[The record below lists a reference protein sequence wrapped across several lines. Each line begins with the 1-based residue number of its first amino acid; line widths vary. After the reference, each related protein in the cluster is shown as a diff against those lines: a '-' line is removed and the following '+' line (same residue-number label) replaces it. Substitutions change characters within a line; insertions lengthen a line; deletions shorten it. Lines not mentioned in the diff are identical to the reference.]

1 MNMRTTNKQ
10 LTKTLIAF
18 ILTSISF
25 YNQLFA
31 QIEIWSEDFTTVSTN
46 ATSDNGNTAWY
57 TTYPAY
63 SSFWGVKNNYFEAQ
77 GLSNEATWYSETID
91 ISNYTNVSISLN
103 IAENGRLESN
113 DYIRVYY
120 AIDNGNEILFA
131 EKRDDF
137 TYQHIFISGL
147 NGNSIQVIIKAFNS
161 DSHETYYFDDIV
173 ITGTAISNCNNQISS
188 FPYTESFED
197 GIGKWKQSRND
208 NFNWTLN
215 SGGTMSGETGPD
227 VATNGN
233 YYLYTEQSSYND
245 VAYIESPCFDLS
257 NLVSPYLY
265 FDYHMYGDE
274 MGTLAVEVQSISNP
288 NNWTTIWSAS
298 GNKNNTWYLAKIDL
312 TSYAGSSIKLRI
324 KSVATG
330 GSKCDMAIDH
340 LGIADHII
348 SVNSN
353 ATLAEFQQNI
363 TGTGVTIEN
372 LSVTSCANEAYGT
385 YSTSSGSQL
394 NSDHGIIMSTGK
406 ATDIQQMNRS
416 KWWSTQL
423 NTPGNPTLDNYT
435 TASTMD
441 VCYIEFDVTPSGET
455 LSFNYTFASDEYV
468 DYVGSSFNDVF
479 AFLISGPGISGEEN
493 IAVIPNTTTPV
504 SINNVNQNTNSQY
517 FVNNSYY
524 DDPNNGGGMIEDS
537 TAFGSIEYDGF
548 TINLIAQKQVQSCQT
563 YHIKWMIGDVGDR
576 FVDSGVLIEG
586 LFSTNI
592 SSVVSTSEVYNT
604 CSTDPVTITYT
615 RDGNTSNELAF
626 TPNFSGSVI
635 KDVDYDVIGLQN
647 GLVKFDAGSATTQI
661 TLLAKDSYTINTLDS
676 VIVDLTGCSGNILT
690 TAKVHYKPIPVF
702 ANDENYL
709 CFGETASFDPGE
721 FVTYQWK
728 DEVGAILS
736 TERVFQTATKGV
748 YSLTV
753 TNEAGCSETS
763 DPFTVIELEEMQ
775 VSASAQCQPIG
786 INKTQV
792 YVQAI
797 GGGGNYQYK
806 LSHLPDYMFTN
817 DSIFLIENN
826 STVQIDVV
834 SQYGCSKSII
844 VTTPTFTPG
853 ELADAG
859 KQGTCILNGINA
871 FYHILD
877 EEGNL
882 IASINDL
889 GNNLGIITAEV
900 RIDNDVNSY
909 NGEHY
914 MQRNYKITPQYN
926 GQAAKI
932 RLYFTEDE
940 RTALKRKRNGSKY
953 DILINDVTTYQEA
966 ESNATNT
973 SEDNNMEYTISKY
986 DGDTPGSA
994 NETFLTSQA
1003 QSNGFK
1009 SERHYVEFTV
1019 PSFSSMYLHEQN
1031 ELLPVKL
1038 INLKATVKNQ
1048 KHALINWQTA
1058 SEKNNKGFEVQR
1070 SIDGHNFETVGFVK
1084 GNQNSQTNSSYSF
1097 IDENLN
1103 GLFYYRLKQID
1114 KDNSI
1119 FYSKV
1124 VKVRIEAKDE
1134 LSIIAFPN
1142 KLQNQL
1148 QLSVNNAI
1156 GNQLNIAIFN
1166 AEGKIVINQ
1175 VHQSEILNSQ
1185 YDINVAALQSGIYFV
1200 KVSTI
1205 NQSTTLKVVKN

>member
-1 MNMRTTNKQ
+1 MRTTNKQ

-423 NTPGNPTLDNYT
+423 KTPGNATLNNYT
-435 TASTMD
+435 TGSTMD
-441 VCYIEFDVTPSGET
+441 VCYIEFDVIPSGET
-455 LSFNYTFASDEYV
+455 LSFNYTFASEEYV
-468 DYVGSSFNDVF
+468 DYVGSQFNDVF

-493 IAVIPNTTTPV
+493 IAVIPNTNTPV
-504 SINNVNQNTNSQY
+504 SINNVNHYANNQY
-517 FVNNSYY
+517 FVNNAYY
-524 DDPNNGGGMIEDS
+524 DDPNNGGGSIADS

-548 TINLIAQKQVQSCQT
+548 TVNLVARKQVQSCQR
-563 YHIKWMIGDVGDR
+563 YHIKWMIGDVGDELL
-576 FVDSGVLIEG
+576 DSGVLIEG
-586 LFSTNI
+586 LFSNDI
-592 SSVVSTSEVYNT
+592 SASLSASEIYNT
-604 CSTDPVTITYT
+604 CLNDPVTITFT
-615 RDGNTSNELAF
+615 REGNVSNQLTL
-626 TPNFSGSVI
+626 TPNFSGSM
-635 KDVDYDVIGLQN
+635 LQN
-647 GLVKFDAGSATTQI
+647 SDYTISGLEHGLVKFDAGSSTTQI
-661 TLLAKDSYTINTLDS
+661 TIEADQNYSISSLDS
-676 VIVDLTGCSGNILT
+676 VIVELTGCSGGVLT
-690 TAKVHYKPIPVF
+690 SSKVYYKPLPDFSDDNFHVCYGDVSSI
-702 ANDENYL
+702 
-709 CFGETASFDPGE
+709 DPGE
-721 FVTYQWK
+721 FVSYQWK
-728 DEVGAILS
+728 DSQGNVQS
-736 TERVFQTATKGV
+736 SERIFQTNTSGT
-748 YSLTV
+748 YTLTV
-753 TNEAGCSETS
+753 ANEAGCEDTTE
-763 DPFTVIELEEMQ
+763 PFTVTVLAELQ
-775 VSASAQCQPIG
+775 LSATAQCQPVG

-806 LSHLPDYMFTN
+806 LSDQPENAYAN
-817 DSIFLIENN
+817 DSIFLITNN
-826 STVQIDVV
+826 TTVLIDV
-834 SQYGCSKSII
+834 K
-844 VTTPTFTPG
+844 
-853 ELADAG
+853 
-859 KQGTCILNGINA
+859 
-871 FYHILD
+871 
-877 EEGNL
+877 
-882 IASINDL
+882 
-889 GNNLGIITAEV
+889 
-900 RIDNDVNSY
+900 
-909 NGEHY
+909 
-914 MQRNYKITPQYN
+914 
-926 GQAAKI
+926 
-932 RLYFTEDE
+932 
-940 RTALKRKRNGSKY
+940 
-953 DILINDVTTYQEA
+953 
-966 ESNATNT
+966 
-973 SEDNNMEYTISKY
+973 
-986 DGDTPGSA
+986 
-994 NETFLTSQA
+994 
-1003 QSNGFK
+1003 
-1009 SERHYVEFTV
+1009 
-1019 PSFSSMYLHEQN
+1019 
-1031 ELLPVKL
+1031 
-1038 INLKATVKNQ
+1038 
-1048 KHALINWQTA
+1048 
-1058 SEKNNKGFEVQR
+1058 
-1070 SIDGHNFETVGFVK
+1070 
-1084 GNQNSQTNSSYSF
+1084 
-1097 IDENLN
+1097 
-1103 GLFYYRLKQID
+1103 
-1114 KDNSI
+1114 
-1119 FYSKV
+1119 
-1124 VKVRIEAKDE
+1124 
-1134 LSIIAFPN
+1134 
-1142 KLQNQL
+1142 
-1148 QLSVNNAI
+1148 
-1156 GNQLNIAIFN
+1156 
-1166 AEGKIVINQ
+1166 
-1175 VHQSEILNSQ
+1175 
-1185 YDINVAALQSGIYFV
+1185 
-1200 KVSTI
+1200 
-1205 NQSTTLKVVKN
+1205 